1 MIDNSMHISTS
12 GVRRCY
18 RRGLPIGVARRLP
31 TWRTKATARLIVIA
45 SLGLVPACWAGEG
58 PFFITY
64 THQMEE
70 PGNLEFGTKNVI
82 GKPNGGN
89 RFLGTT
95 AEFEYGVRGWW
106 TSELYLDG
114 QSTGAQSTLFTGYRW
129 ENRFRLLP
137 REHWINPVLY
147 LEFENINGADRSLLE
162 IVNHDGSDDLTM
174 PNTEARFEKKRELE
188 AKLILGSYF
197 KGWTIAENFIAEKN
211 VKHAPF
217 EFGYAVGISRPLAL
231 EARAERC
238 NFCAENIQVGLEVY
252 GGLGTHEH
260 FGVSGTSHYVS
271 PTVAW
276 TLANGTTFKLSPGFG
291 VTENST
297 SYLLRFGVFY
307 EVAQFGRVAR
317 NLFHRGHS

>member
-89 RFLGTT
+89 RFFGTT

-106 TSELYLDG
+106 TSEL
-114 QSTGAQSTLFTGYRW
+114 FWRK
-129 ENRFRLLP
+129 P
-137 REHWINPVLY
+137 C
-147 LEFENINGADRSLLE
+147 
-162 IVNHDGSDDLTM
+162 
-174 PNTEARFEKKRELE
+174 
-188 AKLILGSYF
+188 
-197 KGWTIAENFIAEKN
+197 
-211 VKHAPF
+211 
-217 EFGYAVGISRPLAL
+217 
-231 EARAERC
+231 ERC
-238 NFCAENIQVGLEVY
+238 LPKVHMA
-252 GGLGTHEH
+252 
-260 FGVSGTSHYVS
+260 
-271 PTVAW
+271 P
-276 TLANGTTFKLSPGFG
+276 
-291 VTENST
+291 
-297 SYLLRFGVFY
+297 R
-307 EVAQFGRVAR
+307 
-317 NLFHRGHS
+317 